1 MSAISVRGGYQGAR
15 YGAIELKQSYQRY
28 WYIALC
34 IAATIHFGVVGSFY
48 ILELLPKEKP
58 HAIVN
63 PVVRITNMGPP
74 PSIANS
80 NSQPAIAVSDRLVK
94 PRAGI
99 PVPVPDATVDPDQT
113 IARNAD
119 LNPSVPSVNDGPGT
133 AVGPEIHI
141 DDDAPP
147 PDFRAVQNL
156 PVVIRRVQPLYPQ
169 LAIRAGMEGKVVLN
183 IWVDREGKVRQVVLL
198 KSSAEIF
205 NQPSIDA
212 AKQWVFTPAYMNNG
226 PVSVWVSVPFKFRLA
241 DNKEARPENEDR

>member
-1 MSAISVRGGYQGAR
+1 
-15 YGAIELKQSYQRY
+15 
-28 WYIALC
+28 
-34 IAATIHFGVVGSFY
+34 
-48 ILELLPKEKP
+48 
-58 HAIVN
+58 
-63 PVVRITNMGPP
+63 
-74 PSIANS
+74 
-80 NSQPAIAVSDRLVK
+80 
-94 PRAGI
+94 
-99 PVPVPDATVDPDQT
+99 
-113 IARNAD
+113 
-119 LNPSVPSVNDGPGT
+119 VPSVNDGPGT